1 MELNKMELTELLGL
15 LKTDNRLKLSEELE
29 DQISDCYGVLVEG
42 QSQVEWLQFIINNY
56 AS

>member
-1 MELNKMELTELLGL
+1 MELNKMELVELMEV
-15 LKTDNRLKLSEELE
+15 LKVDNKYKLSEELE
-29 DQISDCYGVLVEG
+29 DQIADYYGVLVED

>member
-1 MELNKMELTELLGL
+1 MELNKMELTGLLDL

-29 DQISDCYGVLVEG
+29 DKISDYYGVLVES
-42 QSQVEWLQFIINNY
+42 QSHVEWLQFIINNY